1 MTHSDHHRPGTT
13 WLVTERTAPAW
24 QAVLDTF
31 ECDRWYPL
39 DDVVKV
45 MRDAGQLANRTV
57 ENHLASASRRG
68 WINRSKRLVRVI
80 RPDLI
85 QAQLE
90 ALR

>member
-1 MTHSDHHRPGTT
+1 
-13 WLVTERTAPAW
+13 
-24 QAVLDTF
+24 
-31 ECDRWYPL
+31 
-39 DDVVKV
+39 